1 MERGGGKLK
10 VLVVEDDCSV
20 LELIRSVLIEESYQV
35 DCASTGDEGL
45 LLAERDVYDVL
56 ILDIMLPG
64 IDGLSIVKRLR
75 AQSIKTPVLFLTA
88 RDSVEDR
95 VKGLDVG
102 ADDYLVKPFAIS
114 ELLARVRALL
124 RRTKGEMDG
133 EVSYGP
139 ISLQPNAHDGFAG
152 EQSLNL
158 TVKEYE
164 LLEFFLRNNEQI
176 LLREQI
182 FNRIWGFDSESGINV
197 VDVYVHH
204 LRKKLAQHGYG
215 DFIRTIRGVGYM
227 LKGD

>member
-1 MERGGGKLK
+1 MMKI
-10 VLVVEDDCSV
+10 LVVEDDSSLLGLISSV
-20 LELIRSVLIEESYQV
+20 LKEESYQV
-35 DCASTGDEGL
+35 DCADSGSEGL
-45 LLAERDVYDVL
+45 LMAERDVYDAL
-56 ILDIMLPG
+56 ILDIMLPE

-75 AQSIKTPVLFLTA
+75 AQSVKTPVLFLTA

-133 EVSYGP
+133 EISYGP
-139 ISLQPNAHDGFAG
+139 ISLQPNTHDGFAG
-152 EQSLNL
+152 EHQLNL

-164 LLEFFLRNNEQI
+164 LLEFLLRNSEQI

-197 VDVYVHH
+197 VDVYVHY
-204 LRKKLAQHGYG
+204 LRKKLAQYDCG
-215 DFIRTIRGVGYM
+215 DFIKTVRGVGYM
-227 LKGD
+227 LKGE